1 MLRERLFLIGI
12 ILLLLG
18 IQFRRVESYTLTAPV
33 SRIVQERMEKARGG
47 ASALAGIKGGYDSY
61 STTAMTSMPM
71 LNAGGEMT
79 FSPPRWLG
87 FSFVSVGAVLIL
99 TCPCFRS

>member
-1 MLRERLFLIGI
+1 MLRDRLFLIGVI
-12 ILLLLG
+12 VLLLG

-33 SRIVQERMEKARGG
+33 SRLVLERMAKARGG
-47 ASALAGIKGGYDSY
+47 ASALAGIKGGYDTY
-61 STTAMTSMPM
+61 STSVASVPT
-71 LNAGGEMT
+71 LNSGGEMSV
-79 FSPPRWLG
+79 SPPRWLG

>member
-33 SRIVQERMEKARGG
+33 SRVIMERMEEARGG
-47 ASALAGIKGGYDSY
+47 PSALAGIKGGYDTY
-61 STTAMTSMPM
+61 STSVTSLPT

-79 FSPPRWLG
+79 FSPPRWMG

>member
-12 ILLLLG
+12 IVLLLG

-33 SRIVQERMEKARGG
+33 SRMVQERMQKARGG
-47 ASALAGIKGGYDSY
+47 ASALAGIKGGYDTY
-61 STTAMTSMPM
+61 STSMTSMPQ
-71 LNAGGEMT
+71 LNAGGELT